1 MFETRLKHLDEWCMK
16 GQWSPGIFTSSTTTL
31 KGSIICYLLPL
42 HRKMRRYALS
52 SLWCLS
58 SKGNYSSQ
66 WLKRLLVDHGSSI
79 NIMLRSVFDKMLVDH
94 ELTLMTFLLDGFLRD
109 SIITRRKIT
118 FAIKMG
124 SPLQV
129 VRNFMELLVV
139 ANRSTYHGVLGRSAW
154 RVMDG

>member
-1 MFETRLKHLDEWCMK
+1 
-16 GQWSPGIFTSSTTTL
+16 
-31 KGSIICYLLPL
+31 
-42 HRKMRRYALS
+42 
-52 SLWCLS
+52 
-58 SKGNYSSQ
+58 
-66 WLKRLLVDHGSSI
+66 
-79 NIMLRSVFDKMLVDH
+79 MLRSVFDKMLVDH

-139 ANRSTYHGVLGRSAW
+139 ANRSTYHGVLGRSA
-154 RVMDG
+154 